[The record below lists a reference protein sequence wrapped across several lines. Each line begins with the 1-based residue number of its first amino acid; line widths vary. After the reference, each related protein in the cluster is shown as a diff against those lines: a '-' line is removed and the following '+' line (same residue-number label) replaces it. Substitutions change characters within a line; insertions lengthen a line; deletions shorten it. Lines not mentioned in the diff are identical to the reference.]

1 MYKVFVNEK
10 RLSISKSPIPIEKNL
25 PYEETTT
32 LEIAIDLLE
41 NTSTSEINIYGENL
55 EQIWEELA
63 GMLRV
68 VEAAGGIVFNQEN
81 KILFIHRLG
90 RWDIPKGKI
99 EPEESLEN
107 AALRELEEE
116 TGLTELILEEFVNT
130 TFHIYKEKRQGKEER
145 ILKATHWFKMTYV
158 GQKEPIPQTEEGITK
173 VEWKTQTE
181 INDEVLPN
189 TFKNIKLILSE
200 VFAI

>member
-1 MYKVFVNEK
+1 M
-10 RLSISKSPIPIEKNL
+10 

-55 EQIWEELA
+55 EQIWEELT

-68 VEAAGGIVFNQEN
+68 VEAAGEIVFNQEN

-90 RWDIPKGKI
+90 RWDLPKGKI

-130 TFHIYKEKRQGKEER
+130 TFHIYKEKNKEKR
-145 ILKATHWFKMTYV
+145 
-158 GQKEPIPQTEEGITK
+158 KE
-173 VEWKTQTE
+173 
-181 INDEVLPN
+181 
-189 TFKNIKLILSE
+189 F
-200 VFAI
+200 

>member
-25 PYEETTT
+25 PYEGTTT
-32 LEIAIDLLE
+32 VEIALDVLE
-41 NTSTSEINIYGENL
+41 NTSTPEINIYGEHL
-55 EQIWEELA
+55 DEIWEELTS
-63 GMLRV
+63 MHRV

-90 RWDIPKGKI
+90 RWDLPKGKI

-116 TGLTELILEEFVNT
+116 TGLAELILEEFVNT
-130 TFHIYKEKRQGKEER
+130 TFHIYKEKKQGKEER
-145 ILKATHWFKMTYV
+145 ILKATH
-158 GQKEPIPQTEEGITK
+158 
-173 VEWKTQTE
+173 
-181 INDEVLPN
+181 
-189 TFKNIKLILSE
+189 
-200 VFAI
+200 

>member
-55 EQIWEELA
+55 EQIWEELT

-90 RWDIPKGKI
+90 RWDLPKGKI

-116 TGLTELILEEFVNT
+116 TGLAELILEEFVNT
-130 TFHIYKEKRQGKEER
+130 TFHIYKEKKTRKRGK
-145 ILKATHWFKMTYV
+145 
-158 GQKEPIPQTEEGITK
+158 
-173 VEWKTQTE
+173 
-181 INDEVLPN
+181 N
-189 TFKNIKLILSE
+189 SE
-200 VFAI
+200 SYALV

>member
-41 NTSTSEINIYGENL
+41 NTSTSEINIY
-55 EQIWEELA
+55 
-63 GMLRV
+63 
-68 VEAAGGIVFNQEN
+68 
-81 KILFIHRLG
+81 IHRLG
-90 RWDIPKGKI
+90 RWDLPKGKI

-158 GQKEPIPQTEEGITK
+158 GQKQPIPQTEEGITK

>member
-55 EQIWEELA
+55 EQIWEELT

-90 RWDIPKGKI
+90 RWDLPKGKI

-116 TGLTELILEEFVNT
+116 TGLTELIL
-130 TFHIYKEKRQGKEER
+130 
-145 ILKATHWFKMTYV
+145 
-158 GQKEPIPQTEEGITK
+158 
-173 VEWKTQTE
+173 
-181 INDEVLPN
+181 
-189 TFKNIKLILSE
+189 
-200 VFAI
+200 

>member
-55 EQIWEELA
+55 EQIWEELT

-90 RWDIPKGKI
+90 RWDLPKGKI

-130 TFHIYKEKRQGKEER
+130 TFHIYKEKNKEKR
-145 ILKATHWFKMTYV
+145 
-158 GQKEPIPQTEEGITK
+158 KE
-173 VEWKTQTE
+173 
-181 INDEVLPN
+181 
-189 TFKNIKLILSE
+189 F
-200 VFAI
+200 

>member
-55 EQIWEELA
+55 EQIWEELT

-90 RWDIPKGKI
+90 RWDLPKGKI

-116 TGLTELILEEFVNT
+116 TGLTELILEEFPYLQRKKT
-130 TFHIYKEKRQGKEER
+130 RKRGK
-145 ILKATHWFKMTYV
+145 
-158 GQKEPIPQTEEGITK
+158 
-173 VEWKTQTE
+173 
-181 INDEVLPN
+181 N
-189 TFKNIKLILSE
+189 SE
-200 VFAI
+200 SYALV

>member
-55 EQIWEELA
+55 EQIWEELT

-90 RWDIPKGKI
+90 RWDLPKGKI

-130 TFHIYKEKRQGKEER
+130 TFHIYKEKKQGKEER
-145 ILKATHWFKMTYV
+145 
-158 GQKEPIPQTEEGITK
+158 
-173 VEWKTQTE
+173 
-181 INDEVLPN
+181 D
-189 TFKNIKLILSE
+189 SE
-200 VFAI
+200 SYALV

>member
-10 RLSISKSPIPIEKNL
+10 KLTISKNPIDVEKRL
-25 PYEETTT
+25 QYEGIATM
-32 LEIAIDLLE
+32 EIAMDILE
-41 NTSTSEINIYGENL
+41 NTSCPEINVFSENID
-55 EQIWEELA
+55 EMWDDFRGFMKI
-63 GMLRV
+63 V
-68 VEAAGGIVFNQEN
+68 NAAGGIVFNEN
-81 KILFIHRLG
+81 NDILFIYRIG
-90 RWDIPKGKI
+90 KWDLPKGKI

-130 TFHIYKEKRQGKEER
+130 TFHIYKEKKQGKEER

>member
-90 RWDIPKGKI
+90 RWDLPKGKI

-145 ILKATHWFKMTYV
+145 ILKAVVH
-158 GQKEPIPQTEEGITK
+158 IIHRHR
-173 VEWKTQTE
+173 
-181 INDEVLPN
+181 NC
-189 TFKNIKLILSE
+189 
-200 VFAI
+200 